1 MGALII
7 RSCGPVASVQD
18 LGRTGYQRFGVS
30 PAGAMDPL
38 SLAIA
43 NLLVGNAADAAA
55 LELGSGVTRLV
66 ADGDLW
72 VAFAGPDCRLE
83 VEGRLAPPLASM
95 RVGDGE
101 TITARQGAGGA
112 YACLAVGGGIAVP
125 PQMGSRSQH
134 RRSAIGGPRLAPG
147 SRIILAPEQQ
157 RPPPDSRALMLPGD
171 PFADASPIRII
182 PGPQD
187 DYFEPAMMEHLCRG
201 AFRIGAL
208 RDRMGL
214 RLEGPA
220 LRHRQGYNI
229 ISDGIVE
236 GAIQV
241 PGNGQPIVLLRDR
254 QTTGGYPKIATIISA
269 DIGRFAQMPV
279 GAAVTFATVTIE
291 EAFAAARAMRD
302 RIAALPAL
310 LKPLQPELTSER
322 LLGLNLID
330 GVVKAEGPLA

>member
-1 MGALII
+1 MGALVI
-7 RSCGPVASVQD
+7 RSCGPVVSVQD
-18 LGRTGYQRFGVS
+18 LGRRGYQRFGVS
-30 PAGAMDPL
+30 PAGVMDPL

-66 ADGDLW
+66 AEGEVL

-83 VEGRLAPPLASM
+83 VEGRLVPPLAGV
-95 RVGDGE
+95 RVADGE
-101 TITARQGAGGA
+101 TITARQGPGGA
-112 YACLAVGGGIAVP
+112 YACLAVGGGIATP
-125 PQMGSRSQH
+125 PEMGSRSQH
-134 RRSAIGGPRLAPG
+134 RRSAIGGTRLMQG
-147 SRIILAPEQQ
+147 SRIALAPE
-157 RPPPDSRALMLPGD
+157 RPGPERPAMTLPGD

-187 DYFEPAMMEHLCRG
+187 DYFDPAMIALLCG
-201 AFRIGAL
+201 GGWRIGAL

-220 LRHRQGYNI
+220 LQHRQGYNI

-269 DIGRFAQMPV
+269 DIGRFAQMPA
-279 GAAVTFATVTIE
+279 GSAVTFRVVPLE
-291 EAFAAARAMRD
+291 EAFAAARSMRE
-302 RIAALPAL
+302 RIAGLPSL
-310 LKPLQPELTSER
+310 LRPLQPELTSER

-330 GVVKAEGPLA
+330 GVVKAEGSSDQ